1 MDNINSGE
9 EILGKWLACI
19 ISGGALVLAL
29 IHILFPQL
37 EIDEITIALIIIAI
51 IPWFAPLLRRLELP
65 GGVKIEFKDVK
76 SATEKITGGAQI
88 RPLTL
93 SREVSTFQQIAEI
106 DPNLSL
112 VALRIEIEKRLRNL
126 AEKHSLDTKRR
137 SLGQLLTELQRRE
150 ILPLRVASGL
160 QELMAFGNQSAHGAE
175 VSTEAASWALNK
187 GPEVLGFL
195 DEMLERTEL

>member
-9 EILGKWLACI
+9 DILGKWLACI

-88 RPLTL
+88 RAFTL
-93 SREVSTFQQIAEI
+93 AREASAFQQIAET
-106 DPNLSL
+106 DPNLFL
-112 VALRIEIEKRLRNL
+112 VALIIRAILNL
-126 AEKHSLDTKRR
+126 LSLLVVYLD
-137 SLGQLLTELQRRE
+137 Q
-150 ILPLRVASGL
+150 
-160 QELMAFGNQSAHGAE
+160 
-175 VSTEAASWALNK
+175 
-187 GPEVLGFL
+187 FL
-195 DEMLERTEL
+195 KTG